1 MKRDELYREIRKT
14 VQFHS
19 RIEKEEAA
27 AYEIELSIKSGEN
40 PGYNFENRQGHTID
54 K

>member
-14 VQFHS
+14 VQRHS

-40 PGYNFENRQGHTID
+40 PGYNFDNREAHVID
-54 K
+54 E